1 MPPGWFGRSGSPYTQ
16 AGDSS
21 RPSSGAAPPGPG
33 CASSSPF
40 RPASHRR
47 GARCAPRSGPGS
59 PAATSPDIHARGASS
74 SSPARYEARS
84 PRSATM
90 ASRRRPR
97 DRVERAGRPARELRR
112 VAHPNRDSRSERGL
126 RLTPATRVV
135 SRPDLPVVICVV
147 DTPQYRTG
155 WWPAV
160 SPPPSAASSC
170 SVLARS
176 AIDDLPQP
184 PRPALRRPRARG
196 LFLSEHRSG
205 RSTQRADAC
214 RSAPSSARDPSRASP
229 TTVKIRARVARPP
242 HDRAR
247 CLAASCLAA
256 SLTGTNR
263 AGK

>member
-21 RPSSGAAPPGPG
+21 RPSSGAAPPGPRFL
-33 CASSSPF
+33 PV
-40 RPASHRR
+40 PAGSHRR
-47 GARCAPRSGPGS
+47 GARCAPRSEPGS

-74 SSPARYEARS
+74 SSPARYGPDHLGRRRWRAEG
-84 PRSATM
+84 
-90 ASRRRPR
+90 SRRRPR
-97 DRVERAGRPARELRR
+97 DRMQRAGRPARELRR
-112 VAHPNRDSRSERGL
+112 GAHPNRDSRSERGL

-135 SRPDLPVVICVV
+135 SRPDLPVVSCVL

-184 PRPALRRPRARG
+184 PRPALRRPRGRG

-214 RSAPSSARDPSRASP
+214 RSAPSSARDPSRAPP

-242 HDRAR
+242 HERAR
-247 CLAASCLAA
+247 CLAA